1 MVEAAMKH
9 SEAIVATTQGAS
21 YLRRLCDHWAHQFT
35 VETNEIWGRVL
46 LPQTICK
53 LVATSSSLLIQ
64 LEVAQDADQKQIEK
78 VIEDHLHGLAGQDEI
93 SVAWRRR

>member
-1 MVEAAMKH
+1 MKH
-9 SEAIVATTQGAS
+9 SEAIVATNQGGS

-35 VETNEIWGRVL
+35 VETDEVWGRIL

-64 LEVAQDADQKQIEK
+64 LEVAQDADQQQVER
-78 VIEDHLHGLAGQDEI
+78 VLEDHLRGLAGQEAI
-93 SVAWRRR
+93 TFAWRRR